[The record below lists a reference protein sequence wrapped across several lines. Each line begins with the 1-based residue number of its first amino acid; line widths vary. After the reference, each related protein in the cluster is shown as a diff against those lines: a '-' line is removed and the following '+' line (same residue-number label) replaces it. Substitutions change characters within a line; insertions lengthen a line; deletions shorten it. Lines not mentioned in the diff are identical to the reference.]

1 MGRRQQ
7 KYIFFKIGHTNSPY
21 NRNICH
27 NMNIDLLWES
37 TGRTNV
43 NFLEKKNLSGGF
55 HICIRCSKAVME
67 HDDEVSTKVCPRL
80 TASDIYIVW
89 FGIMI
94 LAYLLKI
101 TFRKIYIN
109 HFIAC
114 RGLYRCKQWPRFMQ
128 IIMRLFTQRGTGL
141 RWSPFSQMP

>member
-1 MGRRQQ
+1 MGRRRQ
-7 KYIFFKIGHTNSPY
+7 KYFFFKMGHTNSPY

-27 NMNIDLLWES
+27 NINIDLLWES

-55 HICIRCSKAVME
+55 HKY
-67 HDDEVSTKVCPRL
+67 
-80 TASDIYIVW
+80 ASDARKLLWNMTMKSPLRSALAWPQVTSILFGYFIW

-94 LAYLLKI
+94 KI
-101 TFRKIYIN
+101 TFRKIYIY

-114 RGLYRCKQWPRFMQ
+114 RGLYRCKHLPRFML
-128 IIMRLFTQRGTGL
+128 IIIRLFTQRGTGL